1 MATNS
6 IFNNIK
12 VTDKHFCRT
21 LVNAIESKPKECK
34 PIEYSKGIRKMDR
47 ETIKKVFS
55 KT

>member
-21 LVNAIESKPKECK
+21 LV
-34 PIEYSKGIRKMDR
+34 R